1 MKTPLSFTAIVVS
14 ATLALG
20 CGSEFSADP
29 AAGAPGPGES
39 SGSGTGSLRVSGHVD
54 ATESIDN
61 SSEPSQF
68 QLELSVEVWRGSEPV
83 DDATVRIAPTGGQ
96 PIVLASAGAD
106 TALYLATAGGYHESY
121 ELDVM
126 AGDDRV
132 SGARIVGPDIHVFSQ
147 PTPAE
152 VVAADQDLEIR
163 WERSVPAEEA
173 ALETDEFTESVVPDE
188 GSYTIDG
195 EHFEGR
201 TDRQEEDR
209 AALRRT
215 NYLTLDGG
223 AAGSTFR
230 VSVRNRVEF
239 LIGVAP

>member
-1 MKTPLSFTAIVVS
+1 MNTTLSFTAMVVS

-20 CGSEFSADP
+20 CGSEFAADP
-29 AAGAPGPGES
+29 ADGAPGPGES
-39 SGSGTGSLRVSGHVD
+39 AGSGTGTLRVSGHVD

-61 SSEPSQF
+61 SSQPAQF

-83 DDATVRIAPTGGQ
+83 DNATVRITPTGGQ
-96 PIVLASAGAD
+96 PIVLASAEAG
-106 TALYLATAGGYHESY
+106 TALYLGAAGGYHESY
-121 ELDVM
+121 ELDVT
-126 AGDDRV
+126 AGEDRV
-132 SGARIVGPDIHVFSQ
+132 SGARIVGPDIHVFSR

-152 VVAADQDLEIR
+152 VVAPEHDLEIR
-163 WERSVPAEEA
+163 WDRSAPAEEA
-173 ALETDEFTESVVPDE
+173 ALETDEFTEALVPDE

-195 EHFEGR
+195 AHFEGR
-201 TDRQEEDR
+201 SDRQEDDR

-223 AAGSTFR
+223 APGSTFR

-239 LIGVAP
+239 LIDVVQ